1 MYNKKKIII
10 LPFICS
16 YIILL
21 GIILS
26 QYIHIRKL
34 ESDTEIDG
42 KIIIFFLLYIL

>member
-34 ESDTEIDG
+34 ESDTEIDDNSVLSAF
-42 KIIIFFLLYIL
+42 K